1 LWYFSSPRLIVFG
14 EDALDHLEEV
24 EGSRAFIVT
33 DKTLV
38 KLGVLERVAE
48 KLRKAGMEVTHF
60 DGVQPDPPDTVV
72 QECAKAMRAF
82 KPDLIVGLGGGSSI
96 DTAKAAWVLYENPE
110 LPLDDITPLT
120 PIKLTRARL
129 VAIPTTSG
137 TGSDATWAAVV
148 TDTKD
153 NRKMELASREIVAH
167 ISILDPSLPRTM
179 PPKVTAA
186 TGMDALSQGIDA
198 YTVQWRNDFSDALAI
213 HSVKL
218 IFKYLARAV
227 KNPDDM
233 EAREKMHNAATMSG
247 LAFSNAQVGITHSFG
262 HAMGA
267 VYHMTHGVAVGMVLP
282 YSIEYGAKTHANLY
296 GSLAR
301 EVDVAEPE
309 DDDLK
314 AALLLRDR
322 VVALIREIGMPL
334 SLKEYGISREKF
346 EETFDE
352 LVKQTEESACNIN
365 NCREPTNEDIRRFW
379 HYLYEGK
386 SIDF

>member
-72 QECAKAMRAF
+72 QECAKAMKSF
-82 KPDLIVGLGGGSSI
+82 KPDIIVGLGGGSSI
-96 DTAKAAWVLYENPE
+96 DTAKAAWVLYENPD
-110 LPLDDITPLT
+110 LPIEDITPLT

-129 VAIPTTSG
+129 IAIPTTSG

-218 IFKYLARAV
+218 ILKYLARAV

-247 LAFSNAQVGITHSFG
+247 LAFSNSQVGITHSFG

-282 YSIEYGAKTHANLY
+282 YSIEYSVKTCADLY

-309 DDDLK
+309 DDDMK
-314 AALLLRDR
+314 ASMLLRDR

-346 EETFDE
+346 EETFEE
-352 LVKQTEESACNIN
+352 LVRQTEESACNIN